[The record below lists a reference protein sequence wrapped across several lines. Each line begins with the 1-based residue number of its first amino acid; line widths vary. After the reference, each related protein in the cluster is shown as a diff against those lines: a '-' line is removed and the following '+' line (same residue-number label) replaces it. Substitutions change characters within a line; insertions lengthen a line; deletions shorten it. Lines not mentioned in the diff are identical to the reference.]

1 MRVLSICRYIKGDW
15 EINIPYTELQTLEKV
30 KKETANGHHG
40 PSTYCHRILIYNTKT
55 LWGYHPYDYYE
66 NTNGPQ
72 IKYKNI
78 VFPNEL
84 KKILGISFPRFIK
97 SKKVKVKSSKKGGI
111 KRNKKV
117 PITFESHIIQK
128 IEIVSKITN
137 QFLRDFL
144 ENPNSNNFKGWERN
158 DLTLLLTGVEREKN
172 GSYDVKKIGQQF
184 WVKRAIE
191 TNFHIISRFKSD
203 IRHISWNDLNIVK
216 YSNLL
221 DLINIA
227 TNKNR
232 FENMIFSRIYL
243 RKPFNKLKNFKKI
256 EIKLISINENDEMN
270 QKIEKN
276 NDINNQIEI
285 NEDLIPI
292 FENNNNQVVK
302 ENDLKSIKEFKINK
316 KIEVNEL
323 VSMLETKSKSETK
336 PINKNIKEEFNIED
350 NDNIDNENSP
360 FKRNLYYLFFSTI
373 LIIIYKKYKIPII
386 FIYKKFLELFI
397 KYGNMEYFL
406 F

>member
-1 MRVLSICRYIKGDW
+1 MNDYLKYKKYLRSKYKQNKLKSYSVHNFINTNRLRALSICRYINGDW

-30 KKETANGHHG
+30 KKEIANDYPGQ
-40 PSTYCHRILIYNTKT
+40 SSYCHRILIYNTKT
-55 LWGYHPYDYYE
+55 QWGYNPYDYYE
-66 NTNGPQ
+66 NINGPQ

-84 KKILGISFPRFIK
+84 KKLLGISFPRFIK
-97 SKKVKVKSSKKGGI
+97 SKKVKVKSLKKGGK
-111 KRNKKV
+111 KRKV
-117 PITFESHIIQK
+117 PMTFESHIIQK
-128 IEIVSKITN
+128 IKVVSKITN
-137 QFLRDFL
+137 EFLRNFL
-144 ENPNSNNFKGWERN
+144 ENSNDDNFKGWEKN
-158 DLTLLLTGVEREKN
+158 DLTLLLTGVERKKN

-184 WVKRAIE
+184 WIKRGIE
-191 TNFHIISRFKSD
+191 TNFTIISRFKQD
-203 IRHISWNDLNIVK
+203 FRHICWDGLNKVK

-232 FENMIFSRIYL
+232 FENMIFTRIYL
-243 RKPFNKLKNFKKI
+243 RKPFSKLKNFRKI
-256 EIKLISINENDEMN
+256 EDHLISIKEKDNEIKKINLKN
-270 QKIEKN
+270 Q
-276 NDINNQIEI
+276 
-285 NEDLIPI
+285 
-292 FENNNNQVVK
+292 
-302 ENDLKSIKEFKINK
+302 EFKINK

-336 PINKNIKEEFNIED
+336 PINKNIKKQINIED
-350 NDNIDNENSP
+350 NDNIDNENRS

-373 LIIIYKKYKIPII
+373 LILIYKKYKIPII